1 MKARVKL
8 KRKQFKN
15 ISKENE
21 WNWKWKIK
29 KDIWDILF
37 NKHVEEKLI
46 VRRKRN
52 NIFLKLYL

>member
-15 ISKENE
+15 ISKESE

-46 VRRKRN
+46 VRRK
-52 NIFLKLYL
+52 KE